1 MTTFLFLRH
10 AHSTANGDGVLAGRT
25 SGISLSDLGRKQSRS
40 LNNTLSDIEPRYIF
54 SSPLERCLQTVEPLA
69 RRMNKKVRTLDGLIE
84 MDYGLWS
91 GKKLRHLAR
100 EPLWKKIQR
109 EPSSVIFPEGESFNQ
124 AWRRIET
131 TLKTLQIKYP
141 KSTLLLCTHGDITKM
156 AIAMT
161 VGLPLNDFQRIVID
175 PASLSVLHWEGRQRT
190 LIESNRKL
198 ARINFLKAGQ
208 KHRKSLA
215 KRRVVGGGSDV

>member
-1 MTTFLFLRH
+1 MTTFLLLRH
-10 AHSTANGDGVLAGRT
+10 AHSTANGAGVLAGRT
-25 SGISLSDLGRKQSRS
+25 SGILLSDLGRKQSRA
-40 LNNTLSDIEPRYIF
+40 LNRTLSDIDPRYIF

-69 RRMNKKVRTLDGLIE
+69 RRMNKKVRALDGLIE

-100 EPLWKKIQR
+100 EPLWKKIQK
-109 EPSSVIFPEGESFNQ
+109 EPSSVIFPDGESFSQ
-124 AWRRIET
+124 AWRRIE
-131 TLKTLQIKYP
+131 KTLRDLQSKYP

-161 VGLPLNDFQRIVID
+161 VGIPLNDFQRIVVD
-175 PASLSVLHWEGRQRT
+175 PASLSVIHWEGRERT

-198 ARINFLKAGQ
+198 ARIEVSKAGRER
-208 KHRKSLA
+208 RKSLIN
-215 KRRVVGGGSDV
+215 RRVVGGGSDV